1 MGILPHGFC
10 DDERRVRIE
19 RREDRHTLFLGADE
33 TVFLGRLV
41 GVGADEFVTKLSHG
55 GGECL
60 LHRVL
65 GGPADF
71 VGGLAE
77 VAVGDEEDGFH
88 WGHKNQWERLAREN
102 RQDLAPRMHSIP
114 NQENG

>member
-1 MGILPHGFC
+1 
-10 DDERRVRIE
+10 
-19 RREDRHTLFLGADE
+19 
-33 TVFLGRLV
+33 
-41 GVGADEFVTKLSHG
+41 
-55 GGECL
+55 
-60 LHRVL
+60 VL